1 MGETMLVAS
10 ITGFFG
16 SFVAIGVLPKF
27 LLRSR
32 TTGGKL
38 LRLLLSFVIAFS
50 AFFVFYYYG
59 VNFPLLEATIKSA
72 VVVII
77 MITGSFVCIYLDRD
91 GIQK

>member
-1 MGETMLVAS
+1 MGEILLVAG

-16 SFVAIGVLPKF
+16 SFAAIRVLPKF
-27 LLRSR
+27 LRSR
-32 TTGGKL
+32 TTGEKL

-59 VNFPLLEATIKSA
+59 ANFPLLEATIKAA

-77 MITGSFVCIYLDRD
+77 MITGSFVYSHLARD